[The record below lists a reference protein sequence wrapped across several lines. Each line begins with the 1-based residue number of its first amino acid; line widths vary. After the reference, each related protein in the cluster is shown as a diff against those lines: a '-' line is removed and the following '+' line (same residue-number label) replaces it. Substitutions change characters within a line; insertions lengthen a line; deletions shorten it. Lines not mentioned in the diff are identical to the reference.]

1 MVAFE
6 PPPSLIPSSVE
17 SNKFYVVSCRD
28 EIGNVTVEGGGG
40 GGGHEKEDVKE
51 DKIQV
56 YVHYYNHLLLWG

>member
-1 MVAFE
+1 MVAFGH
-6 PPPSLIPSSVE
+6 PPFLIPSSVE

-40 GGGHEKEDVKE
+40 GGGHEKD